1 MMYDKAQCKIL
12 FQIIRVS
19 LFDSDEFEINAEA
32 DWKLIYRIS
41 REHKIHTILC
51 RGLEKIS
58 SKDKIPEKM
67 IGKLEELW
75 QIERAKD
82 AVQKYSIDEILDAFE
97 KDKIDCVPLKGI
109 YMKEFYPDS
118 SLRTM
123 SDLDIF
129 YRQGDEEKIE
139 KVLVSKGYVFDHD
152 GPHHDV
158 YQRKPFMNVEM
169 HHHLTDGDPVAEK
182 YYKDV
187 WTTKVHLKKGYTSI
201 YEFSWEDYYIYMLV
215 HLAKHIKLGG
225 SGIRSI
231 IDIKIFL
238 DKKKEELNWDYVKE
252 ELKKLHLSQFEYWMR
267 QLSEVWFGTEKTT
280 PLYDE
285 LTEFIVDSGTY
296 GTIKNYHA
304 SHVVEL
310 GGKNQNL
317 SVGKIRSKLEII
329 FLPYEGMQEQ
339 YLYLEKFPFLLPV
352 AWIQRIF
359 RTIVWR
365 KDKITSTLQ
374 STNIEQD
381 RLDNTE
387 KTTEEE
393 PKKKSRL
400 TLGGYGEAVYTRNFY
415 SDNMYRYSKADS
427 YKDSDGHGRVDLPH
441 VVIMIGYDFGKG
453 WSMGS
458 EIEFEHGGTESAIEV
473 EDEEAGEFE
482 KEIERER
489 HSP

>member
-1 MMYDKAQCKIL
+1 MAKSNNNEIKARSKWTLGDIVVHIIL
-12 FQIIRVS
+12 VILSVIWVLPIAWIIMISFRGEKGQYVS
-19 LFDSDEFEINAEA
+19 TLLPKSLTLANYTKLFTDTGILNFMQMFKNT
-32 DWKLIYRIS
+32 LIIAIFSCIIS
-41 REHKIHTILC
+41 TAFVL
-51 RGLEKIS
+51 
-58 SKDKIPEKM
+58 
-67 IGKLEELW
+67 
-75 QIERAKD
+75 
-82 AVQKYSIDEILDAFE
+82 AVSY
-97 KDKIDCVPLKGI
+97 C
-109 YMKEFYPDS
+109 
-118 SLRTM
+118 M
-123 SDLDIF
+123 SRMRFRL
-129 YRQGDEEKIE
+129 
-139 KVLVSKGYVFDHD
+139 
-152 GPHHDV
+152 
-158 YQRKPFMNVEM
+158 RKPFMNVEM
-169 HHHLTDGDPVAEK
+169 HYHLTDGDPVAEK

-381 RLDNTE
+381 RLE
-387 KTTEEE
+387 KV
-393 PKKKSRL
+393 KKVMDAL
-400 TLGGYGEAVYTRNFY
+400 ELFE
-415 SDNMYRYSKADS
+415 SD
-427 YKDSDGHGRVDLPH
+427 
-441 VVIMIGYDFGKG
+441 
-453 WSMGS
+453 
-458 EIEFEHGGTESAIEV
+458 
-473 EDEEAGEFE
+473 
-482 KEIERER
+482 
-489 HSP
+489 

>member
-97 KDKIDCVPLKGI
+97 
-109 YMKEFYPDS
+109 
-118 SLRTM
+118 
-123 SDLDIF
+123 
-129 YRQGDEEKIE
+129 
-139 KVLVSKGYVFDHD
+139 
-152 GPHHDV
+152 
-158 YQRKPFMNVEM
+158 
-169 HHHLTDGDPVAEK
+169 
-182 YYKDV
+182 DV

-381 RLDNTE
+381 RLE
-387 KTTEEE
+387 KV
-393 PKKKSRL
+393 KKVMDAL
-400 TLGGYGEAVYTRNFY
+400 ELFE
-415 SDNMYRYSKADS
+415 SD
-427 YKDSDGHGRVDLPH
+427 
-441 VVIMIGYDFGKG
+441 
-453 WSMGS
+453 
-458 EIEFEHGGTESAIEV
+458 
-473 EDEEAGEFE
+473 
-482 KEIERER
+482 
-489 HSP
+489 

>member
-352 AWIQRIF
+352 AWIHRIF

-381 RLDNTE
+381 RLE
-387 KTTEEE
+387 KV
-393 PKKKSRL
+393 KKVMDAL
-400 TLGGYGEAVYTRNFY
+400 ELFE
-415 SDNMYRYSKADS
+415 SD
-427 YKDSDGHGRVDLPH
+427 
-441 VVIMIGYDFGKG
+441 
-453 WSMGS
+453 
-458 EIEFEHGGTESAIEV
+458 
-473 EDEEAGEFE
+473 
-482 KEIERER
+482 
-489 HSP
+489 

>member
-1 MMYDKAQCKIL
+1 M
-12 FQIIRVS
+12 
-19 LFDSDEFEINAEA
+19 
-32 DWKLIYRIS
+32 
-41 REHKIHTILC
+41 
-51 RGLEKIS
+51 
-58 SKDKIPEKM
+58 
-67 IGKLEELW
+67 
-75 QIERAKD
+75 
-82 AVQKYSIDEILDAFE
+82 
-97 KDKIDCVPLKGI
+97 
-109 YMKEFYPDS
+109 
-118 SLRTM
+118 
-123 SDLDIF
+123 
-129 YRQGDEEKIE
+129 
-139 KVLVSKGYVFDHD
+139 SKGYVFDHD

-169 HHHLTDGDPVAEK
+169 HYHLTDGDPVAEK

-381 RLDNTE
+381 RLE
-387 KTTEEE
+387 KV
-393 PKKKSRL
+393 KKVMDAL
-400 TLGGYGEAVYTRNFY
+400 ELFE
-415 SDNMYRYSKADS
+415 SD
-427 YKDSDGHGRVDLPH
+427 
-441 VVIMIGYDFGKG
+441 
-453 WSMGS
+453 
-458 EIEFEHGGTESAIEV
+458 
-473 EDEEAGEFE
+473 
-482 KEIERER
+482 
-489 HSP
+489 

>member
-169 HHHLTDGDPVAEK
+169 HGFFCICRQGVQKPCTQVLPLCPVCG
-182 YYKDV
+182 
-187 WTTKVHLKKGYTSI
+187 LKRRCS
-201 YEFSWEDYYIYMLV
+201 YYIINTGICKILSADFQKTAGR
-215 HLAKHIKLGG
+215 AKTY
-225 SGIRSI
+225 R
-231 IDIKIFL
+231 
-238 DKKKEELNWDYVKE
+238 
-252 ELKKLHLSQFEYWMR
+252 R
-267 QLSEVWFGTEKTT
+267 Q
-280 PLYDE
+280 
-285 LTEFIVDSGTY
+285 
-296 GTIKNYHA
+296 H
-304 SHVVEL
+304 
-310 GGKNQNL
+310 
-317 SVGKIRSKLEII
+317 R
-329 FLPYEGMQEQ
+329 
-339 YLYLEKFPFLLPV
+339 
-352 AWIQRIF
+352 
-359 RTIVWR
+359 
-365 KDKITSTLQ
+365 
-374 STNIEQD
+374 
-381 RLDNTE
+381 
-387 KTTEEE
+387 
-393 PKKKSRL
+393 
-400 TLGGYGEAVYTRNFY
+400 
-415 SDNMYRYSKADS
+415 
-427 YKDSDGHGRVDLPH
+427 
-441 VVIMIGYDFGKG
+441 
-453 WSMGS
+453 
-458 EIEFEHGGTESAIEV
+458 
-473 EDEEAGEFE
+473 
-482 KEIERER
+482 
-489 HSP
+489 